1 MSRTNPYKRK
11 IRYAKK
17 TAFFYCEGRSEKA
30 FLRHIKSIYNRNS
43 GVAVTIDQ
51 NGGGNP
57 DDIVGTTIKIVSG
70 RSDDYSC
77 VIFDSDKIL
86 ETTIRKDAKSKNI
99 LLIENNPCLEA
110 FLMSILE
117 DKNFSFESSSWY
129 KREFEKKYIS
139 KSKRGDKRSY
149 EKIFPKKLLNKK
161 RKEIGI
167 LDKIIGIMEGKI

>member
-1 MSRTNPYKRK
+1 MSRTNPSKRK

-51 NGGGNP
+51 NGGGDP
-57 DDIVGTTIKIVSG
+57 DDIVGTAIKIISG

-77 VIFDSDKIL
+77 VMLDSDKTL
-86 ETTIRKDAKSKNI
+86 NPTIRRDAKSKDI
-99 LLIENNPCLEA
+99 LLMENNPCLEA

-117 DKNFSFESSSWY
+117 GKSFSLESSSWC
-129 KREFEKKYIS
+129 KREFEKKYIG
-139 KSKRGDKRSY
+139 KSKRSDKRSY

-161 RKEIGI
+161 RKEIEV
-167 LDKIIGIMEGKI
+167 LDKIIGIMEGK

>member
-30 FLRHIKSIYNRNS
+30 LLKHIKSIYNRNS

-51 NGGGNP
+51 NGGGDP
-57 DDIVGTTIKIVSG
+57 DDIAGAAIKIASN

-77 VIFDSDKIL
+77 VMFDNDKML
-86 ETTIRKDAKSKNI
+86 KPTVREDAKSKDI
-99 LLIENNPCLEA
+99 LLIKNNPCLEA

-117 DKNFSFESSSWY
+117 GKSFSLESSGWC
-129 KREFEKKYIS
+129 KREFEKKYID
-139 KSKRGDKRSY
+139 KSKRSDKRSC

-161 RKEIGI
+161 RKEIEV
-167 LDKIIGIMEGKI
+167 LDKIISIMEGK